1 MLFGAKSRTINQIL
15 LYRSFEQPEEIAY
28 RFLFAEGADV
38 QRLVVAITMKARVAS
53 EPRSMTT

>member
-53 EPRSMTT
+53 EH